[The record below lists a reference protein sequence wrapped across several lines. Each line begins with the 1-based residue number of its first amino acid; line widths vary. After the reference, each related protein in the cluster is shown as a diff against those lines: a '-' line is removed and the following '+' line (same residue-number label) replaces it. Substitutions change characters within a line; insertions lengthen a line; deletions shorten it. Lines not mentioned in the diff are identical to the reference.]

1 MNKEIITIWS
11 DLIHQLFFNKWL
23 VILNGRKKRVL
34 SNIPQWQKSISHSIR
49 FAKFEIPKANK
60 MRRFWRNVLIPV
72 PNILQFCKIHLISFP
87 RGHRAH
93 VSSEI
98 AFMQKTSYVGYRD
111 SFTGWKSHPE
121 MVYDVSE
128 AWIFVKRKKKKKK
141 LATRYCCPHLLACTK
156 VWTSSDNDTVCDT
169 KPVHTFV
176 EPVRWSS
183 RRSLSFLS
191 FWIWDEVQKE
201 EKNTEPWN

>member
-1 MNKEIITIWS
+1 MEERNVYYRIFLNDK
-11 DLIHQLFFNKWL
+11 NWL
-23 VILNGRKKRVL
+23 VIALN
-34 SNIPQWQKSISHSIR
+34 
-49 FAKFEIPKANK
+49 FFKFEIPKANK

-93 VSSEI
+93 ISSEI

-128 AWIFVKRKKKKKK
+128 AWIFVKRKKKKK

-176 EPVRWSS
+176 EAVRRSS

>member
-1 MNKEIITIWS
+1 MEERNVYYRIFLNDK
-11 DLIHQLFFNKWL
+11 NRL
-23 VILNGRKKRVL
+23 VIALDLRN
-34 SNIPQWQKSISHSIR
+34 S
-49 FAKFEIPKANK
+49 KFLWKANK

-72 PNILQFCKIHLISFP
+72 PNILQFCKIHLISFS

-141 LATRYCCPHLLACTK
+141 ARNTISLPASTCLYKGVDEQWQWHGMRY
-156 VWTSSDNDTVCDT
+156 
-169 KPVHTFV
+169 
-176 EPVRWSS
+176 
-183 RRSLSFLS
+183 
-191 FWIWDEVQKE
+191 
-201 EKNTEPWN
+201 

>member
-34 SNIPQWQKSISHSIR
+34 SNIPQWQKSISHSIK

-93 VSSEI
+93 ISSEI

-128 AWIFVKRKKKKKK
+128 AWIFVKRKKKKKSSQHDIVARIY
-141 LATRYCCPHLLACTK
+141 LPVQRCGRAVTMTRYAILNLYT
-156 VWTSSDNDTVCDT
+156 
-169 KPVHTFV
+169 
-176 EPVRWSS
+176 R
-183 RRSLSFLS
+183 L
-191 FWIWDEVQKE
+191 
-201 EKNTEPWN
+201 